1 MRITQ
6 SSFLDFLSEPGV
18 RFAIPRYQRRYSWQ
32 KRQCEELW
40 LDIHRAAWRGKRHF
54 AGTVLYEELSDG
66 GGTCGGLPSGGGVC
80 REIVSDSD
88 SGTLHKLSSGDKDL
102 RELSIID
109 GQQRITTVLL
119 MLVALRNHLTANR
132 IENVDGLT
140 ADDINRRFL
149 YSMPIEA
156 LDAGCGCH
164 DAPMKLALSR
174 LDASSMRLAVEG
186 APISGIPSWNV
197 RQNLEYFESLM
208 QDESFDPRLLL
219 QGLESMSIVRAQVA
233 SEDDAQAVFE
243 SLNSKGVRLSI
254 ADMVRNY
261 LLASECHDDQVRFYI
276 DYWTVIEGV
285 FDPDPG
291 SLRLDT
297 MIKAWLSVRFPKVR
311 ARKSEDVY
319 YAFKRYY
326 DDEYAGDLEPVLREL
341 RSFAMVW
348 AENYRYHAVKKFKS
362 MPWAVNGAQTL
373 TSEYKLKKADNEEYA
388 ERVRA
393 ELRAMDRNL

>member
-1 MRITQ
+1 MRKGSKMRITQ

-18 RFAIPRYQRRYSWQ
+18 RFTIPRYQRRYSWQ

-40 LDIHRAAWRGKRHF
+40 LDIHRAARRGKRHF
-54 AGTVLYEELSDG
+54 AGTVLYEELPDDG
-66 GGTCGGLPSGGGVC
+66 SG
-80 REIVSDSD
+80 
-88 SGTLHKLSSGDKDL
+88 L

-109 GQQRITTVLL
+109 GQQRITTVSL
-119 MLVALRNHLTANR
+119 MLVALRNHLAAKSTGG
-132 IENVDGLT
+132 VCGLT
-140 ADDINRRFL
+140 AEDINRKFL
-149 YSMPIEA
+149 LIVPDGA
-156 LDAGCGCH
+156 LNSGALNAECDCH
-164 DAPMKLALSR
+164 DAPMKLTLSR
-174 LDASSMRLAVEG
+174 LDAASMRLAVEG
-186 APISGIPSWNV
+186 APSSSILSWNIKA
-197 RQNLEYFESLM
+197 NLDYFESLM
-208 QDESFDPRLLL
+208 SDEGFDPHLLL
-219 QGLESMSIVRAQVA
+219 QGLESMSIVRTQTT

-243 SLNSKGVRLSI
+243 SLNSKGVRLCI

-261 LLASECHDDQVRFYI
+261 LLASESHDDQVRFYI

-341 RSFAMVW
+341 RSFSMVW

-373 TSEYKLKKADNEEYA
+373 TSGYKLKKADNEEYA
-388 ERVRA
+388 ERVRE